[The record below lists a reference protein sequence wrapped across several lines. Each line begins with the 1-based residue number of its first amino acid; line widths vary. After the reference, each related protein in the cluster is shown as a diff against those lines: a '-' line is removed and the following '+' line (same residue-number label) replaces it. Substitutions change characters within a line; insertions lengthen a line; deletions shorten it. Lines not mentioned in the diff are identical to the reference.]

1 MPKYL
6 LKARYTTEGLKG
18 VVKGGGSARRGVV
31 QEMIEGVGGSVEA
44 FYFAFGPADAYVV
57 VDLPDNEAAAAVA
70 LTVGASGAVSVETVA
85 LLTPEEVDA
94 AAEKSI
100 EYSPP
105 GS

>member
-6 LKARYTTEGLKG
+6 LNARYTTEGLKG

-31 QEMIEGVGGSVEA
+31 QEMIESVGGSVEA
-44 FYFAFGPADAYVV
+44 FYFAFGPADAYVL